1 MRTVT
6 TIAGMKAA
14 GIEAKAKGQ
23 TIGLVPT
30 MGYLHEGHLSLVR
43 ECLKSADVTVVSI
56 FVNPLQFG
64 PHEDFRRYPR
74 DPEQDAALL
83 EKEGVDILFLPENRE
98 MYPEGYRTS
107 VEVAGL
113 QEKLCGRSRPG
124 HFKGVATVVL
134 KLFNIVRPDYAFFG
148 QKDAQQVVI
157 LRKMVEDLNAD
168 VEIRSL
174 PIIRDPDGLAMSSRN
189 AYLSAKERGAALV
202 LSKSLDEAHRMFEK
216 GKRAAGPIRE
226 CISKTIAAEPLAR
239 IDYVEIVDPSSLEPV
254 ERIDGEVLV
263 ALAVYVGNT
272 RLMDNTTLG
281 TTRDKK

>member
-14 GIEAKAKGQ
+14 VAEARAKGR
-23 TIGLVPT
+23 TIGFVPT

-43 ECLKSADVTVVSI
+43 ECRKRADVTVVSI

-64 PHEDFRRYPR
+64 PQEDFRRYPR
-74 DPEQDAALL
+74 DPERDAALL
-83 EKEGVDILFLPENRE
+83 GKEGVDIFFLPENRE
-98 MYPEGYRTS
+98 MYPEGYRIS

-113 QEKLCGRSRPG
+113 QDKLCGRSRPG

-157 LRKMVEDLNAD
+157 LRRMVEDLNAD
-168 VEIRSL
+168 VEIRAM

-189 AYLSAKERGAALV
+189 VYLSAKERGAALV
-202 LSKSLDEAHRMFEK
+202 LSKSLEEAHRMYEN
-216 GKRAAGPIRE
+216 GERAAGPIRE
-226 CISKTIAAEPLAR
+226 RLSRTIAAETLAR

-254 ERIDGEVLV
+254 ERLDGEALV
-263 ALAVYVGNT
+263 ALAVYVGKT
-272 RLMDNTTLG
+272 RLIDNMILG
-281 TTRDKK
+281 STGDKK